1 MEEEYEESE
10 LINIDTVPEELE
22 TIFEE
27 DELRQNTFKA
37 KGSRNEEQ
45 FHDVWPD
52 VWPDVLR
59 SKLEHMDRQQNLMAE
74 KQKIEKKLIS
84 EHIENDDVTN
94 LKYWT
99 TLC

>member
-45 FHDVWPD
+45 FHDV
-52 VWPDVLR
+52 
-59 SKLEHMDRQQNLMAE
+59 
-74 KQKIEKKLIS
+74 
-84 EHIENDDVTN
+84 
-94 LKYWT
+94 
-99 TLC
+99 